1 LIRLVNTRAQI
12 YDAFQ
17 NREILSV
24 PPALKPPADTM
35 ENTGSEVQE
44 TLKGGIDYSMKKTV
58 LESQEWQEIMER
70 EKEIGPEALL
80 EEILEQ
86 RTWTN
91 SEILWTIRRM
101 IFYYALHDKV
111 LQRAPVERIFE
122 NFVSMMRGFY
132 MIFDQANPD
141 LDDNIRSYIS
151 AKIAD
156 ATWGINAGT
165 RYYLS
170 KISK

>member
-1 LIRLVNTRAQI
+1 MTSTI
-12 YDAFQ
+12 
-17 NREILSV
+17 
-24 PPALKPPADTM
+24 
-35 ENTGSEVQE
+35 
-44 TLKGGIDYSMKKTV
+44 
-58 LESQEWQEIMER
+58 LESREWQEIMER

-91 SEILWTIRRM
+91 AEILWTIRRM
-101 IFYYALHDKV
+101 IFYYALHDNL
-111 LQRAPVERIFE
+111 LQSAPVERIFD
-122 NFVSMMRGFY
+122 NIVSILRAFY

-151 AKIAD
+151 AKITD

-170 KISK
+170 NISK

>member
-1 LIRLVNTRAQI
+1 
-12 YDAFQ
+12 
-17 NREILSV
+17 
-24 PPALKPPADTM
+24 M
-35 ENTGSEVQE
+35 GSIDSGVQE
-44 TLKGGIDYSMKKTV
+44 THKGGTDYSMRRTV

-80 EEILEQ
+80 EEILER
-86 RTWTN
+86 RTWNN

-101 IFYYALHDKV
+101 IFYYALHDKL
-111 LQRAPVERIFE
+111 LQCAPIERIFE
-122 NFVSMMRGFY
+122 NVVSMLRAFY

-151 AKIAD
+151 TKIAD